1 MIWYKVINQ
10 IKEENEN
17 FKAKT
22 RQELKNGINV
32 LIGYPIII
40 AIVWSLST
48 AQDTLITLFPGRQI
62 SNYYIMKCIANIF
75 PCSQGF
81 FIGIYFFKSQT
92 DIRIDFIDCINFYIR
107 TGTWKQ
113 MIEQSTRRRRS
124 SFSQRVYIDSVDGYR
139 AQSVQSISYRSNDMQ
154 DEEPTIYIRQISNK
168 ESRVIENSE
177 IKQTILEELTETVT
191 LGDDP

>member
-1 MIWYKVINQ
+1 
-10 IKEENEN
+10 
-17 FKAKT
+17 
-22 RQELKNGINV
+22 
-32 LIGYPIII
+32 
-40 AIVWSLST
+40 
-48 AQDTLITLFPGRQI
+48 
-62 SNYYIMKCIANIF
+62 
-75 PCSQGF
+75 
-81 FIGIYFFKSQT
+81 
-92 DIRIDFIDCINFYIR
+92 
-107 TGTWKQ
+107 